1 MDLYRPIL
9 AKALFPAFEAAR
21 GRPTVPLLRFLQ
33 ETERWPLER
42 LVDLQ
47 AGFLRRL
54 VRHAY
59 RHTPHYR
66 ALLDERG
73 LRPEDFGSPADVA
86 KLPLLDRATM
96 RATLDART
104 ATAPPHVAIKKTT
117 SGSSG
122 EPVTVQY
129 NAESRHWRDAVRWR
143 GYGWGG
149 YQIGMRA
156 FHYWGVLPGQISS
169 WWKQK
174 KTALD
179 RRLKRDLYVDSTPR
193 DERSLEH
200 AVAELRRFRPHVIVA
215 YAAGAAALARFV
227 LERRLRAWDDI
238 SVLTGAERLLE
249 RDRAAIEAAFGPAF
263 DTYGCREVMMIGSE
277 CEAHDGMHTA
287 MENLIVELVVREP
300 DGTVRAARP
309 GESGE
314 VVVTDLHNLACPM
327 IRYVNGDVAT
337 ARAPDAPCSCGRTL
351 PRIGPIEGRVTETLF
366 DGAGNPVSGLVFNI
380 LLAVIGNVTRN
391 FQVTQ
396 RKDRSI
402 VMKLVPAEGER
413 IPERE
418 EQLLRQ
424 QTAKYLPGAPFMIE
438 YVKDIPL
445 SPAGK
450 RRVVVVEK

>member
-1 MDLYRPIL
+1 VDLYRPIL